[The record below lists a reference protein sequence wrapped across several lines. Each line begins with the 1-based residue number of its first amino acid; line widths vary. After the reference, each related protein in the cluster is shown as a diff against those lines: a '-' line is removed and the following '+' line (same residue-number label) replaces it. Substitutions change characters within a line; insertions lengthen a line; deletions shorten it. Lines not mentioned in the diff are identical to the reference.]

1 VGRPIVAW
9 RGAPREHCTEL
20 RSKVYIASGAF
31 PISDGFRSGI
41 CGLLLRPKE
50 NTAKESA
57 IQHGFSIFS
66 YTSSTWVL
74 QAFDIMS
81 ASSR

>member
-1 VGRPIVAW
+1 VVRPIVAW
-9 RGAPREHCTEL
+9 RGVSREHCTEL
-20 RSKVYIASGAF
+20 RSKVYIASGTF
-31 PISDGFRSGI
+31 PTSDGFRSGI

-57 IQHGFSIFS
+57 IQQGFSIFS
-66 YTSSTWVL
+66 HTSSAWVV